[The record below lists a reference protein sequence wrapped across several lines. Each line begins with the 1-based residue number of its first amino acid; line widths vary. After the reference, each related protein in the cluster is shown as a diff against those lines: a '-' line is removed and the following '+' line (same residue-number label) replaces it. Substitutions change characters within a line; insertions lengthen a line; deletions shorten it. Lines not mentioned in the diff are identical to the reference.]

1 MLANGNECSD
11 KLAKT
16 ITTKQDRNP
25 NAGII
30 IHNLNL
36 DKQKSPYRNLTPRE
50 TFLLMGF
57 DENDFQMLT
66 DNNLA
71 VSENRKF
78 LSHSKLLKLS
88 GNSIVVNIL
97 QEIFNELIDLNSTVI
112 NPADNVIF
120 SEKFA

>member
-1 MLANGNECSD
+1 
-11 KLAKT
+11 
-16 ITTKQDRNP
+16 
-25 NAGII
+25 
-30 IHNLNL
+30 
-36 DKQKSPYRNLTPRE
+36 
-50 TFLLMGF
+50 MGF